1 MLFDLDRVIE
11 FLVVEVSG
19 RLAQLHREDE
29 VIVLLAIDDHVAR
42 ALRVVDEGALDKG
55 DLDRGLVHI
64 ILAQLGEVQVVWIGL
79 LLVLAHAHAPAHG
92 A

>member
-1 MLFDLDRVIE
+1 MLLDLDGVIE

-29 VIVLLAIDDHVAR
+29 VIVLLAIDFHVAR
-42 ALRVVDEGALDKG
+42 ALRVVDEGALDEG
-55 DLDRGLVHI
+55 DLDRGLVYI
-64 ILAQLGEVQVVWIGL
+64 ILAQLGEVKVVRIGL
-79 LLVLAHAHAPAHG
+79 LLVHAHFHG